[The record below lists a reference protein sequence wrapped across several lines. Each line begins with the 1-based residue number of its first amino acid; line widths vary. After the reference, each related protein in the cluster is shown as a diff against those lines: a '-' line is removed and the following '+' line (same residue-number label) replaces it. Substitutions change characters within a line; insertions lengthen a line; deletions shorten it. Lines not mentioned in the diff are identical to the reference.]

1 MPGLTVSD
9 IDGRS
14 YEHVRVLVHL
24 FANAYTE
31 MSLIRSGNAH
41 VITAF
46 NDNFGITNNN
56 KWTLAL
62 SIFYVGYC
70 VYL

>member
-1 MPGLTVSD
+1 MCGWELGTSFGDWVTETGWLTGSF
-9 IDGRS
+9 G
-14 YEHVRVLVHL
+14 Y
-24 FANAYTE
+24 
-31 MSLIRSGNAH
+31 SGNAH
-41 VITAF
+41 VLKAF

-70 VYL
+70 AWSPLR